1 MRLLWFQLVDR
12 QGASLS
18 RTDSLQETSS
28 VDEFL
33 KAAYSQGP
41 AAVEKGGSLGS
52 CGLDEGCPAVI
63 EVPRVWFQLVNTD
76 GVVIVG
82 TDWVTLSE
90 ESTIEML
97 TMFVQRKYD
106 GSYLNGILVPN
117 LTVYKDSMMESPL
130 DIYEEI
136 GSAGREKRTA
146 LWVKEQRLT
155 SVWCPE
161 DSISIDLRSLEAI
174 DNYKRIGE
182 RIAKDKGR
190 DLSIVLNAI
199 TSVLSSKG
207 DPRFIVLEN
216 SSGTGKTQMAFNL
229 QTSGSCDVFYLPC
242 AKDAQLV
249 YKAFSKRTVAFL
261 DCINEAAEKLNEGS
275 VAEFYGAKELRL
287 SRSTSEMLEKTPWCV
302 VIPLLPSTI
311 VLDDE
316 HSGDGDG
323 RVSKAMLLT
332 QLEWILQHSRPLFA
346 ILARQY
352 MTENGNFG
360 TTPAD
365 RIRYLSDM
373 TAKLARVIRS
383 LKERG
388 RPNEFFYRVAD
399 TCTNLIDSHFGCLEE
414 SEPFDL
420 NLGSCGLL
428 KDEENWKCSGKFPQL
443 ESDMLLHLIL
453 MGDHEMEEG

>member
-1 MRLLWFQLVDR
+1 
-12 QGASLS
+12 
-18 RTDSLQETSS
+18 
-28 VDEFL
+28 
-33 KAAYSQGP
+33 
-41 AAVEKGGSLGS
+41 
-52 CGLDEGCPAVI
+52 
-63 EVPRVWFQLVNTD
+63 
-76 GVVIVG
+76 
-82 TDWVTLSE
+82 
-90 ESTIEML
+90 
-97 TMFVQRKYD
+97 
-106 GSYLNGILVPN
+106 
-117 LTVYKDSMMESPL
+117 
-130 DIYEEI
+130 
-136 GSAGREKRTA
+136 
-146 LWVKEQRLT
+146 
-155 SVWCPE
+155 
-161 DSISIDLRSLEAI
+161 
-174 DNYKRIGE
+174 
-182 RIAKDKGR
+182 
-190 DLSIVLNAI
+190 
-199 TSVLSSKG
+199 
-207 DPRFIVLEN
+207 
-216 SSGTGKTQMAFNL
+216 MAFNL

-242 AKDAQLV
+242 AKVGDDAQLV

-287 SRSTSEMLEKTPWCV
+287 
-302 VIPLLPSTI
+302 
-311 VLDDE
+311 
-316 HSGDGDG
+316 
-323 RVSKAMLLT
+323 VSKAMLLT

-352 MTENGNFG
+352 MTKNGNFG

-420 NLGSCGLL
+420 NLGSCSLL

>member
-1 MRLLWFQLVDR
+1 
-12 QGASLS
+12 
-18 RTDSLQETSS
+18 
-28 VDEFL
+28 
-33 KAAYSQGP
+33 
-41 AAVEKGGSLGS
+41 
-52 CGLDEGCPAVI
+52 
-63 EVPRVWFQLVNTD
+63 
-76 GVVIVG
+76 
-82 TDWVTLSE
+82 
-90 ESTIEML
+90 
-97 TMFVQRKYD
+97 
-106 GSYLNGILVPN
+106 
-117 LTVYKDSMMESPL
+117 MESPL

-155 SVWCPE
+155 S
-161 DSISIDLRSLEAI
+161 
-174 DNYKRIGE
+174 RIGE
-182 RIAKDKGR
+182 RIAKDKGQ

-199 TSVLSSKG
+199 TSVMSSKG
-207 DPRFIVLEN
+207 DPRFIVLKN

-242 AKDAQLV
+242 AKVGDDAQLV

-261 DCINEAAEKLNEGS
+261 GCINEAAEKLNEGS

-352 MTENGNFG
+352 MTKNGNFG

-420 NLGSCGLL
+420 NLGSCSLL